1 MLTIEQ
7 IQNIVSDY
15 FRDKPVKRVYL
26 FGSYA
31 RGDAKENSD
40 IDLLV
45 DLDKNVGL
53 RFYGW
58 NEELKNKFSQKID
71 MIPNADRPEHV
82 SNWNFIVRINKEKY
96 LLYEK
101 RGRR

>member
-7 IQNIVSDY
+7 IQKAVSDY
-15 FRDKPVKRVYL
+15 FKDKPVKRVYL

-31 RGDAKENSD
+31 RGDANESSD
-40 IDLLV
+40 VDLLI

-53 RFYGW
+53 QFYSW
-58 NEELKNKFSQKID
+58 NETLERIFSQKVD
-71 MIPNADRPEHV
+71 LIPNAEKPEHV
-82 SNWNFIVRINKEKY
+82 SNWKFIVRINKEKY

-101 RGRR
+101 RRT